1 MVLNKNIEMVA
12 AFNKDGKVVPVRFR
26 IFSEDESYSVFTIK
40 KILKVDEVKIDRVE
54 SIVFN
59 CISTIN
65 NIDKNIELKYIKETC
80 KWYLYKMSA

>member
-12 AFNKDGKVVPVRFR
+12 AFNKEGKIVPVRFR
-26 IFSEDESYSVFTIK
+26 VFSEDESYSVFTVS
-40 KILKVDEVKIDRVE
+40 KILKVDEIKIDRIE
-54 SIVFN
+54 TIIFT

-65 NIDKNIELKYIKETC
+65 EVQKNIELKYIKDTC

>member
-12 AFNKDGKVVPVRFR
+12 AFNKDGKIVPVRFR
-26 IFSEDESYSVFTIK
+26 VFAEDESYSVFTIS
-40 KILKVDEVKIDRVE
+40 KILKVDEIKIDRIE
-54 SIVFN
+54 TIVFT

-65 NIDKNIELKYIKETC
+65 EVQKNIELKYIKDTC